1 VKRNKFNLIA
11 SGEIGKSDYFY
22 QIGEINKHWTV
33 RITKGH
39 DMIRLFEY
47 NEFITTS
54 PPPSPPEGLI
64 GWFYSQTKM
73 NRINL
78 NRGQLNETI
87 AIVNSEAL
95 QKTFILRDKVKEN
108 NTKGAIF
115 H

>member
-1 VKRNKFNLIA
+1 MKSNKFNLIA
-11 SGEIGKSDYFY
+11 SGKIGNSDFFY

-33 RITKGH
+33 RITRGH

-47 NEFITTS
+47 NELITTT

-73 NRINL
+73 NRLNL

-87 AIVNSEAL
+87 TIVNSEAL
-95 QKTFILRDKVKEN
+95 QKTFILRDKVSKKDP
-108 NTKGAIF
+108 KGAIF
-115 H
+115 Y